1 MTDVGVGLSAEINH
15 HSPEHHMNTLSIKG
29 NWKKFIGRIKQQF
42 ANLKGDDLLF
52 KEGKDQ
58 ESLGK
63 LQEKI
68 GKTNVELRKLVG
80 KL

>member
-1 MTDVGVGLSAEINH
+1 
-15 HSPEHHMNTLSIKG
+15 MNTLSIKG
-29 NWKKFIGRIKQQF
+29 NWKKLVGRIKQQF
-42 ANLKGDDLLF
+42 ANLKGDDRLF
-52 KEGKDQ
+52 KEGKED

-68 GKTNVELRKLVG
+68 GKTNGELRKLVG